1 MATTTIP
8 RELAPM
14 GEAART
20 SSPADARLEGF
31 VAAHYD
37 RLVRLAFL
45 VCRDGPDAADAVQ
58 AGLERAWK
66 QRAALR
72 DDASLRSWLDRIVVR
87 EAIRVS
93 SRRRT
98 LLGRILGSRQRDDE
112 APDPPDTRAE
122 AALAWTDV
130 REAYGRLSP
139 DQRAVVA
146 LHLWAG
152 YSVQETAEL
161 VGAPIETVRSRLRLA
176 RERLRQDL
184 KDDR

>member
-1 MATTTIP
+1 MATTTMP
-8 RELAPM
+8 KELAPM
-14 GEAART
+14 GEAAGT
-20 SSPADARLEGF
+20 SSHADARLAEF

-37 RLVRLAFL
+37 RLVRLAYL

-58 AGLERAWK
+58 SGLERAWK
-66 QRAALR
+66 RRAALR
-72 DDASLRSWLDRIVVR
+72 DDASMRAWLDRIVVR

-98 LLGRILGSRQRDDE
+98 LLGRILGARPWDDE
-112 APDPPDTRAE
+112 PTHPPDARAE
-122 AALAWTDV
+122 AALVWTDV

-152 YSVQETAEL
+152 YSVQETADM
-161 VGAPIETVRSRLRLA
+161 VGAPVETVRSRLRLA
-176 RERLRQDL
+176 RERLRRDL
-184 KDDR
+184 RDDR

>member
-14 GEAART
+14 GEAAGT
-20 SSPADARLEGF
+20 SGTTDARLAEF
-31 VAAHYD
+31 VATHYH

-58 AGLERAWK
+58 SGLERAWK
-66 QRAALR
+66 RRTDLR

-87 EAIRVS
+87 EAIRLTG
-93 SRRRT
+93 RRRT
-98 LLGRILGSRQRDDE
+98 LLGRILGSRSSQE
-112 APDPPDTRAE
+112 GPSDPPDTRAA

-130 REAYGRLSP
+130 REAYARLSP

-152 YSVQETAEL
+152 
-161 VGAPIETVRSRLRLA
+161 
-176 RERLRQDL
+176 
-184 KDDR
+184 